1 MPNPSQNNG
10 ANDNACI
17 FNASRQPW
25 VFDRKASR
33 ARERQLSEADN
44 GGDEAALKPR
54 LVVTNSGPATRVDQA
69 QKTTPKP
76 PQRAYFTRQELMT
89 ILNVYG
95 RMVAA
100 GEWKDYAIDFEKDR
114 ATFSIFRRAS
124 EMPVFRVE
132 KQPKLARKQGA
143 YSVVSQTGLILK
155 RGHELRRVLS
165 ALDKRLRLV
174 D

>member
-1 MPNPSQNNG
+1 
-10 ANDNACI
+10 
-17 FNASRQPW
+17 
-25 VFDRKASR
+25 
-33 ARERQLSEADN
+33 LSEADN
-44 GGDEAALKPR
+44 DGDVEALKPR
-54 LVVTNSGPATRVDQA
+54 LVVANPTPQARPDQT
-69 QKTTPKP
+69 KKP
-76 PQRAYFTRQELMT
+76 PVGQASQSQPQRAYFTRQELMT

-114 ATFSIFRRAS
+114 STFSIFRRAS

-155 RGHELRRVLS
+155 RGHDLRRVLT
-165 ALDKRLRLV
+165 ALDKRLRVV